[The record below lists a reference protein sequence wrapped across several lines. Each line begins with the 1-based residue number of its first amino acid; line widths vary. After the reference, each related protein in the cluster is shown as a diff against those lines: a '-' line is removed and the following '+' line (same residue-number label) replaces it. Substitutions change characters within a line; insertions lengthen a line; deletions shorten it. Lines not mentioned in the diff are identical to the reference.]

1 MIWYGLVW
9 LSMVRI
15 SFRQHP
21 SEASVKV
28 SLRSDF
34 FGCFREDSVLVWFGI
49 VWYSLVW
56 LGMIR
61 FGLRQHPSEASVKV
75 SSRSNLFCWF

>member
-1 MIWYGLVW
+1 
-9 LSMVRI
+9 MVRFG
-15 SFRQHP
+15 SREHP

-28 SLRSDF
+28 SSRSIL
-34 FGCFREDSVLVWFGI
+34 FGCFGEDWNSFREDSVLVWLII

-61 FGLRQHPSEASVKV
+61 FGLRQYPSEASVKV
-75 SSRSNLFCWF
+75 SSRSNLFLF